1 MSKGRPNYVRYYL
14 LPKIYNYILTFS
26 SRTTVSAC
34 LHNKLSFIDCFT
46 CVTLYYFLDLTRR
59 LLRHFHVESI
69 INTIIDNEQK
79 SDKDDI
85 RCPRWLLMS
94 DIQNYQLMEIEF
106 LDANLQIMARR
117 LFINYESFVLYI
129 GIFPTSS

>member
-1 MSKGRPNYVRYYL
+1 
-14 LPKIYNYILTFS
+14 
-26 SRTTVSAC
+26 
-34 LHNKLSFIDCFT
+34 
-46 CVTLYYFLDLTRR
+46 
-59 LLRHFHVESI
+59 
-69 INTIIDNEQK
+69 
-79 SDKDDI
+79 
-85 RCPRWLLMS
+85 MS